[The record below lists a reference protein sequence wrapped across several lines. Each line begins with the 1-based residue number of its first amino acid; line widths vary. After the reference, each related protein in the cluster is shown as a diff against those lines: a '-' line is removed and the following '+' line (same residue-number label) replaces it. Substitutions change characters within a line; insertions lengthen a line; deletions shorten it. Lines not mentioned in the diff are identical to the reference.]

1 MILINIA
8 VVPEKTYSLFSSKRG
23 PEFDAEFASLKLHIA
38 GDESAAAIMI
48 LSLSGLKGSMDENTS
63 ESSSINGPEFDA
75 QFASLKSDD
84 VGDESAGD
92 IPISSLSGLK
102 GSIDENKSKSIF
114 MSLVTNCH

>member
-1 MILINIA
+1 
-8 VVPEKTYSLFSSKRG
+8 
-23 PEFDAEFASLKLHIA
+23 
-38 GDESAAAIMI
+38 
-48 LSLSGLKGSMDENTS
+48 MDENTS

-114 MSLVTNCH
+114 MSVLIWLQIVTNLDPILYRIFLEDGVHCALWCLYC